1 MLPLASPVGIPLDQS
16 QRPAA
21 DEVPRPDKCRNADCP
36 QQEAFQRFLELRGLD
51 GAGKEQ
57 EHARGNAGDRQQP
70 GVEGEAQVQMLKA
83 LLVGR
88 AA

>member
-1 MLPLASPVGIPLDQS
+1 MLPPSAPVVVALDQS

-21 DEVPRPDKCRNADCP
+21 DEAPRPDKCRKADCP
-36 QQEAFQRFLELRGLD
+36 QQEAFDRLRELRGLD
-51 GAGKEQ
+51 GSRKEQ
-57 EHARGNAGDRQQP
+57 EHSRGNAGDRQQP